1 MIRITVATGNPG
13 KAAEFNRIL
22 ETLPGELRAQL
33 PEGGMPHV
41 DETADTFEGNARL
54 KAEALSRQ
62 VSGWVV
68 ADDSGLQVD
77 ALDGEPGVHSAR
89 FGEPAHP
96 GLDDAGRRGL
106 LLDRMKDVAEPDRA
120 AQFVCVLALAQD
132 GKVEAAFRG
141 ECRGVIVAAGEERG
155 SGGFGYDP
163 IFLFPGAGRTF
174 AEMEPAEK
182 DRYSHRGKALWR
194 LAAHLTGI

>member
-1 MIRITVATGNPG
+1 LIRITVATGNPG

-68 ADDSGLQVD
+68 ADDSGLEVA
-77 ALDGEPGVHSAR
+77 ALGGEPGVHSAR
-89 FGEPAHP
+89 YGEPGQS
-96 GLDDAGRRGL
+96 GLDDAGRRRL
-106 LLDRMKDVAEPDRA
+106 LLTRMEEVAEPDRA
-120 AQFVCVLALAQD
+120 AQFVCVLALARA
-132 GKVEAAFRG
+132 GKVEAVFHG
-141 ECRGVIVAAGEERG
+141 ECRGVIVTAGEERG
-155 SGGFGYDP
+155 AGGFGYDP
-163 IFLFPGAGRTF
+163 VFLFPGAGRTF
-174 AEMEPAEK
+174 AEMKPEEK

-194 LAAHLTGI
+194 LVAHITAV

>member
-1 MIRITVATGNPG
+1 LIRITVATGNPG

-33 PEGGMPHV
+33 PDGGMPHV

-54 KAEALSRQ
+54 KAEALSSRI
-62 VSGWVV
+62 SGWVV

-77 ALDGEPGVHSAR
+77 ALNGEPGVHSAR
-89 FGEPAHP
+89 YGEPEHT
-96 GLDDAGRRGL
+96 GLDDAGRRHL
-106 LLDRMKDVAEPDRA
+106 LLDRMKDVAEADRA
-120 AQFVCVLALAQD
+120 AHFVCVLALARD
-132 GKVEAAFRG
+132 GKVEAVFRG
-141 ECRGVIVAAGEERG
+141 ECLGVIVAKGEERG

-163 IFLFPGAGRTF
+163 VFLFPGAGRTF

-194 LAAHLTGI
+194 LVAHLTAI

>member
-1 MIRITVATGNPG
+1 MIAITVATGNPG

-22 ETLPGELRAQL
+22 ETLPGELRALL
-33 PEGGMPHV
+33 PEGGMPQV
-41 DETADTFEGNARL
+41 EETAGSFEGNARL

-68 ADDSGLQVD
+68 ADDSGLEVD
-77 ALDGEPGVHSAR
+77 ALGGEPGVHSAR
-89 FGEPAHP
+89 YGEPEHP
-96 GLDDAGRRGL
+96 GLDDAGRRRL
-106 LLDRMKDVAEPDRA
+106 LLERMKGVPEPDRA
-120 AQFVCVLALAQD
+120 ARFVCVLALARD
-132 GKVEAAFRG
+132 GAVVETFRG
-141 ECRGVIVAAGEERG
+141 ECRGAILAGERG

-163 IFLFPGAGRTF
+163 VFLFPGAGRTF

-194 LAAHLTGI
+194 LAAHLMAL

>member
-77 ALDGEPGVHSAR
+77 ALGGEPGVR
-89 FGEPAHP
+89 FGND
-96 GLDDAGRRGL
+96 LV
-106 LLDRMKDVAEPDRA
+106 LLDPFRK
-120 AQFVCVLALAQD
+120 LH
-132 GKVEAAFRG
+132 VERVG
-141 ECRGVIVAAGEERG
+141 QPVAA
-155 SGGFGYDP
+155 
-163 IFLFPGAGRTF
+163 IL
-174 AEMEPAEK
+174 
-182 DRYSHRGKALWR
+182 
-194 LAAHLTGI
+194 